1 MLERILYTSLL
12 FVWIGFHWPDK
23 NIINVTLCFSR
34 DGQGWMQL
42 LKEVSQNLT
51 RLASANADNEEKF
64 VFKNIDYRQ
73 VDDLDIY
80 LEKSLL

>member
-23 NIINVTLCFSR
+23 NIINVALCFSR
-34 DGQGWMQL
+34 DGQGWIQL
-42 LKEVSQNLT
+42 LKEVIQNLT
-51 RLASANADNEEKF
+51 RLASTNADNEEKF
-64 VFKNIDYRQ
+64 VFKIIDYRQ
-73 VDDLDIY
+73 ADDLDIY

>member
-1 MLERILYTSLL
+1 
-12 FVWIGFHWPDK
+12 
-23 NIINVTLCFSR
+23 
-34 DGQGWMQL
+34 MQL

-64 VFKNIDYRQ
+64 IFKNIDYRQ